1 MTRSIDRTARLATPD
16 LNAFRRDLNPMT
28 AQVSA
33 TRPSVRGLV
42 VTHLHNAINHLNDR
56 VVLTAVFVALFS
68 LNYAG
73 SLIDAVANISAV
85 ENDLTHSRTA
95 SGAAI
100 FGFVAV
106 AVVLTDLKSDRVLR
120 WWDFLTALGIAVA
133 SFYPS
138 PVSRAIAMTCLGLLF
153 IVRSDKRIASL
164 GQLCIG
170 LVWIDF
176 WGSLVLSFIAPWLL
190 PVEAALA
197 YLALSLFGLF
207 SLHGVTISNSS
218 GFTLMVA
225 EPCSAFHNT
234 IITAF
239 IWLSLIKIQR
249 LNFQLKHF
257 VILAIGLI
265 AVVLLNTARIGIMA
279 VSYSQYLF
287 WHMGPGLWVVKIV
300 MLTAVLGLFYLGL
313 RPGEARDGAR
323 GAIIR
328 PRPLSH
334 LRAPSPPAPL

>member
-1 MTRSIDRTARLATPD
+1 MTVP
-16 LNAFRRDLNPMT
+16 
-28 AQVSA
+28 VSP
-33 TRPSVRGLV
+33 TRPSVREFVG
-42 VTHLHNAINHLNDR
+42 TRLHDAINHLNDR
-56 VVLTAVFVALFS
+56 VVLTAVFVTLFS

-85 ENDLTHSRTA
+85 ENDLTRSRTA

-120 WWDFLTALGIAVA
+120 WWDFLAALGIAIA

-138 PVSRAIAMTCLGLLF
+138 QVSRAIAMTCLGLLF

-170 LVWIDF
+170 LVWIDY

-197 YLALSLFGLF
+197 YLALSLFGPF
-207 SLHGVTISNSS
+207 SLHGITISNAS
-218 GFTLMVA
+218 GFALMVA

-249 LNFQLKHF
+249 LPFRLKHF
-257 VILAIGLI
+257 VVLAIGLI

-279 VSYSQYLF
+279 VSDSQYLF
-287 WHMGPGLWVVKIV
+287 WHTGSGLWVVKIV

-323 GAIIR
+323 RAIIR
-328 PRPLSH
+328 PRPLSYR
-334 LRAPSPPAPL
+334 RAPSPPAPL

>member
-1 MTRSIDRTARLATPD
+1 MTVHVAP
-16 LNAFRRDLNPMT
+16 
-28 AQVSA
+28 
-33 TRPSVRGLV
+33 TRPSVREFV
-42 VTHLHNAINHLNDR
+42 VTHLYDAINHLNDR
-56 VVLTAVFVALFS
+56 VVLTVVFVALFS

-120 WWDFLTALGIAVA
+120 WWDFLAALGIAIV

-138 PVSRAIAMTCLGLLF
+138 QVSRAIAMTGLGLLF

-170 LVWIDF
+170 LVWIDY
-176 WGSLVLSFIAPWLL
+176 WGSLVLSLIAPWLL

-197 YLALSLFGLF
+197 YLALSLFGPF
-207 SLHGVTISNSS
+207 SLHGITISNAS
-218 GFTLMVA
+218 GFALMVA

-249 LNFQLKHF
+249 LLFRLKHF
-257 VILAIGLI
+257 VVLAIGLI

-279 VSYSQYLF
+279 VSDSQYLF
-287 WHMGPGLWVVKIV
+287 WHMGSGLWVVKIV
-300 MLTAVLGLFYLGL
+300 MLTAVLGLFYWGL
-313 RPGEARDGAR
+313 RPKTTNG
-323 GAIIR
+323 
-328 PRPLSH
+328 
-334 LRAPSPPAPL
+334 

>member
-1 MTRSIDRTARLATPD
+1 MTGDVSPARSS
-16 LNAFRRDLNPMT
+16 
-28 AQVSA
+28 VSK
-33 TRPSVRGLV
+33 SV
-42 VTHLHNAINHLNDR
+42 VTHLRDAINHLNDR

-85 ENDLTHSRTA
+85 DNDLTHSRTA
-95 SGAAI
+95 SGAEI
-100 FGFVAV
+100 LGFVAV

-120 WWDFLTALGIAVA
+120 WWDFSAVFGIAIV
-133 SFYPS
+133 SLYPS
-138 PVSRAIAMTCLGLLF
+138 SVSRAIALTSLGLLF

-197 YLALSLFGLF
+197 YFALSLFGPF
-207 SLHGVTISNSS
+207 SLHGITISNAS
-218 GFTLMVA
+218 GFALMVA

-234 IITAF
+234 IITSF

-249 LNFQLKHF
+249 LPFRLKHF

-265 AVVLLNTARIGIMA
+265 SVVLLNTARIGIMA
-279 VSYSQYLF
+279 VSDSQYLF
-287 WHMGPGLWVVKIV
+287 WHMGPGLWVVKTV
-300 MLTAVLGLFYLGL
+300 MLTAVLGLFYFGL
-313 RPGEARDGAR
+313 RPGEARHG
-323 GAIIR
+323 
-328 PRPLSH
+328 
-334 LRAPSPPAPL
+334 

>member
-1 MTRSIDRTARLATPD
+1 
-16 LNAFRRDLNPMT
+16 MT
-28 AQVSA
+28 ANVSP
-33 TRPSVRGLV
+33 TRPSAREV
-42 VTHLHNAINHLNDR
+42 VATYLLDPINQLNDC
-56 VVLTAVFVALFS
+56 VVLTAVFVVLFS
-68 LNYAG
+68 LNYTG

-85 ENDLTHSRTA
+85 DDDLMHSRTA
-95 SGAAI
+95 SGAEI
-100 FGFVAV
+100 LGFVAV
-106 AVVLTDLKSDRVLR
+106 GVVLRDLRSDRVLR
-120 WWDFLTALGIAVA
+120 WWDFLAVFGVAIA
-133 SFYPS
+133 SLYPS
-138 PVSRAIAMTCLGLLF
+138 PVSRAIALTGLGFLF

-176 WGSLVLSFIAPWLL
+176 WGSLVLSFVAPWLL
-190 PVEAALA
+190 PVETAFA
-197 YLALSLFGLF
+197 YLPLSLFGPF

-234 IITAF
+234 IVTAF

-249 LNFQLKHF
+249 LHFQLKHF
-257 VILAIGLI
+257 VILAISLI
-265 AVVLLNTARIGIMA
+265 TVVLLNTARIGLMV
-279 VSYSQYLF
+279 VSDSQYSF

-300 MLTAVLGLFYLGL
+300 IMTAVLGVFYLGL

-323 GAIIR
+323 GPIIR

-334 LRAPSPPAPL
+334 RRAPSLPAPL

>member
-1 MTRSIDRTARLATPD
+1 M
-16 LNAFRRDLNPMT
+16 
-28 AQVSA
+28 
-33 TRPSVRGLV
+33 
-42 VTHLHNAINHLNDR
+42 
-56 VVLTAVFVALFS
+56 ALFS
-68 LNYAG
+68 LNYTG

-95 SGAAI
+95 IGAVI

-120 WWDFLTALGIAVA
+120 WWDFLAALGVTVA

-197 YLALSLFGLF
+197 YLALSLFGPF
-207 SLHGVTISNSS
+207 SLHGITISNAS
-218 GFTLMVA
+218 GFALMVA

-234 IITAF
+234 IITSF

-249 LNFQLKHF
+249 FSFRLKHF
-257 VILAIGLI
+257 VVLAIGLI
-265 AVVLLNTARIGIMA
+265 AVILLNTARIGLMA
-279 VSYSQYLF
+279 VSDSQYLF

-313 RPGEARDGAR
+313 RPGEAHDGAR
-323 GAIIR
+323 GPIIR

-334 LRAPSPPAPL
+334 RRAPSPPAPL

>member
-1 MTRSIDRTARLATPD
+1 MTP
-16 LNAFRRDLNPMT
+16 N
-28 AQVSA
+28 VSS
-33 TRPSVRGLV
+33 TRPSVRELV
-42 VTHLHNAINHLNDR
+42 ATHLHDAINHLNDR

-68 LNYAG
+68 FNYTG
-73 SLIDAVANISAV
+73 SLIDAVADISAV

-95 SGAAI
+95 SGAVI
-100 FGFVAV
+100 FGFVAA

-120 WWDFLTALGIAVA
+120 WWDFLAALGVAIA

-138 PVSRAIAMTCLGLLF
+138 PVSRAIAMTCLGLFF

-197 YLALSLFGLF
+197 YLALSLFGPF
-207 SLHGVTISNSS
+207 SLHGVTISNGS

-234 IITAF
+234 LITSF

-249 LNFQLKHF
+249 LNFQLKNF

-265 AVVLLNTARIGIMA
+265 AVVLLNTARIGLMV
-279 VSYSQYLF
+279 VSDSQYLF

-300 MLTAVLGLFYLGL
+300 MLTAVLGVFYLGL

-323 GAIIR
+323 GIR
-328 PRPLSH
+328 PSPLSH
-334 LRAPSPPAPL
+334 RRAPSPPAPL